1 MASIIYFYIRTL
13 PTRLLQ
19 FLFRFDRWHIYGSS
33 KPEYVKIVAN
43 LVNDL
48 GDNLSVVEVGCGLG
62 NIISK
67 IKSTRKVGLDLDNKV
82 IRAAKLTQGFK
93 FKAFKVLFKQGS
105 FSEALKLSPD
115 VLIAVNF
122 IHNIPIENL
131 LAELTPF
138 TDEDALVVIDA
149 IESYKFYHSE
159 QILSLYFKVKLVGVV
174 GQEKRH
180 IFLLG
185 RK

>member
-1 MASIIYFYIRTL
+1 MASILYFYIRTL

-19 FLFRFDRWHIYGSS
+19 FLYRFDRWHIYGSS

-43 LVNDL
+43 LVNNL

-62 NIISK
+62 NIISI
-67 IKSTRKVGLDLDNKV
+67 IKSPCKVGFDLDNNV
-82 IRAAKLTQGFK
+82 IRAAKLTQSFRFK
-93 FKAFKVLFKQGS
+93 KFKVLFKQGS

-131 LAELTPF
+131 LVELTPF
-138 TDEDALVVIDA
+138 TDQDTLVVIDA

-159 QILSLYFKVKLVGVV
+159 QILSSYFKVNQIGVV
-174 GQEKRH
+174 GQERRH